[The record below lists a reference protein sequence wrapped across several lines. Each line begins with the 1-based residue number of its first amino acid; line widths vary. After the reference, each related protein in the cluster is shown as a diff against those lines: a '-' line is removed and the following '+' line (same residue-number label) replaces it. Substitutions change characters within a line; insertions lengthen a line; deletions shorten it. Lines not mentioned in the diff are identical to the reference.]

1 MLPQIQS
8 LAEKQGVTV
17 ECKPST
23 EKMENGWEW
32 YMGLTSNY
40 KEKSTEIKFPGQYE
54 MACTDVSGKV
64 LSKETSF
71 NLQTFEA
78 WILSDRCNPNIVN
91 SQCYQPGDNHFYTGW
106 FKPADQVTDIWILE
120 VNREKCMYE
129 LKITRLK
136 SLMFKFFPAKSL
148 FIIRTRI

>member
-1 MLPQIQS
+1 MLPRIQS
-8 LAEKQGVTV
+8 LAEKKGVTV

-23 EKMENGWEW
+23 EKMENGHLSF
-32 YMGLTSNY
+32 MGLTSNY
-40 KEKSTEIKFPGQYE
+40 RNESTEIKFPGQYE

-71 NLQTFEA
+71 NLKTFEA

-120 VNREKCMYE
+120 DNREKIIMNYK
-129 LKITRLK
+129 LTKI
-136 SLMFKFFPAKSL
+136 PC
-148 FIIRTRI
+148 IR